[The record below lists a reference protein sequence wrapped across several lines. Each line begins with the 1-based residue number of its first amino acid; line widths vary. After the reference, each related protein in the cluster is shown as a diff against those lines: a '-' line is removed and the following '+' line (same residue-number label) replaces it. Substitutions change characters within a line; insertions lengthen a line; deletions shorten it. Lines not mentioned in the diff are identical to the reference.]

1 MTQNEVIRT
10 TDLARLVR
18 EYEVPDTTEIVHGI
32 AFDTSRLVVA
42 SGPYLSRLVPD
53 SGRAVEQLETWPA
66 HGGLAHDG
74 HYLWQVGRGGLQ
86 QVDLRTGLPVRSV
99 ALELDDIAGLECID
113 EDLLVLHAGGRSL
126 TRIATIDHADS
137 VEAAVVA
144 EVRTSLPLRG
154 LAWSGAELWSSTA
167 GALIRIDP
175 DSGQMLE
182 RIALPGAVEV
192 CDLAGDL
199 EGRLWCVDGTSG
211 RVRVFARPGS
221 ENADWVSPHPIFR
234 GAGHARGASSHTR
247 VSSAAPAS
255 RAQPPVPAPI
265 TTFERILVPIDFSQ
279 ASRQA
284 LTTALVL
291 QDHLGSEVHL
301 FHLAQP
307 GANAEFLAGS
317 GGVSV
322 PAGELVEDARAHLR
336 TYVDDLFPGR
346 AASVGVHAQ
355 VGADLVH
362 GIERVARE
370 IGATL
375 VLLPG
380 RSRGSL
386 FRTNIEKIA
395 RDLEGAVLILRAS

>member
-1 MTQNEVIRT
+1 MTQNEVIGT
-10 TDLARLVR
+10 ADVARLVR
-18 EYEVPDTTEIVHGI
+18 EYEVPDTTEVVHGI
-32 AFDTSRLVVA
+32 AFDPSRLVVA

-53 SGRAVEQLETWPA
+53 SGRAVEQLQTWPG

-74 HYLWQVGRGGLQ
+74 RYLWQLGRGGLKQ
-86 QVDLRTGLPVRSV
+86 IDLRTGLPVRFV
-99 ALELDDIAGLECID
+99 ALDFDGVAGLECID
-113 EDLLVLHAGGRSL
+113 EDLLVVHARGRSL
-126 TRIATIDHADS
+126 TRIATIEHADS
-137 VEAAVVA
+137 VEAVVVA

-167 GALIRIDP
+167 GALLRIDP
-175 DSGQMLE
+175 HSGQVLE
-182 RIALPGAVEV
+182 RVGLPGAVEV

-211 RVRVFARPGS
+211 RVRVFAGS
-221 ENADWVSPHPIFR
+221 GSGSAEWVSPHPIFR

-255 RAQPPVPAPI
+255 RTEPPAPAPV

-307 GANAEFLAGS
+307 GANAEFLAGA

-322 PAGELVEDARAHLR
+322 PPRELVDDARAHLR
-336 TYVDDLFPGR
+336 RYVDDLFPGR
-346 AASVGVHAQ
+346 AAGVGVHAQ
-355 VGADLVH
+355 VGADLVQ
-362 GIERVARE
+362 GIERAARE

-395 RDLEGAVLILRAS
+395 RDLEGAVMILRAS